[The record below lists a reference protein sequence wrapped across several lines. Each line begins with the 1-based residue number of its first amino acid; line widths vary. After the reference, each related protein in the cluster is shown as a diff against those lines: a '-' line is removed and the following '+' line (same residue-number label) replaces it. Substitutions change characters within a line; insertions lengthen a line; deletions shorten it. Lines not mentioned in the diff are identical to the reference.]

1 MHNQEVARVF
11 YEIANLLEIKGE
23 NPFRI
28 RAYRRAA
35 QNIENLAEDIT
46 KVIQTNRKIPGIGQ
60 DLIQKIKEIIHTGT
74 LQMYEEL
81 KKEIPPGL
89 LDLVAIPGVGP
100 RTAKTIYEH
109 YGITSLDDLEKLC
122 LEHKIQKL
130 PGFKAKTEENILKG
144 IQLVKKGRER
154 RPLGLILPVSE
165 EIIRTLKKKCHLER
179 IDIAGSVRRRRETV
193 KDIDILVC
201 SSAPQEVMEV
211 FTKLPIVSDVIAKG
225 KTKSSIRTQDGL
237 QVDLRVVEKN
247 CYGAALCYFT
257 GSKAHNIRIRELAIK
272 KGLKINEYG
281 IFEGDNYIGGKEE
294 EEVFKAVGLPYIP
307 PELRE
312 DRGEIEAGLQNKLPK
327 L

>member
-60 DLIQKIKEIIHTGT
+60 DLMQKIKEIIRTGS

-81 KKEIPPGL
+81 KKEIPLGL
-89 LDLVAIPGVGP
+89 LELIAIPGVGP
-100 RTAKTIYEH
+100 RTAKTIYDH
-109 YGITSLDDLEKLC
+109 YGAASLDSLEKLC

-154 RPLGLILPVSE
+154 RPLGLILPMSE

-193 KDIDILVC
+193 AIFLLRPRRKML
-201 SSAPQEVMEV
+201 
-211 FTKLPIVSDVIAKG
+211 G
-225 KTKSSIRTQDGL
+225 K
-237 QVDLRVVEKN
+237 
-247 CYGAALCYFT
+247 
-257 GSKAHNIRIRELAIK
+257 
-272 KGLKINEYG
+272 
-281 IFEGDNYIGGKEE
+281 
-294 EEVFKAVGLPYIP
+294 IP
-307 PELRE
+307 CQP
-312 DRGEIEAGLQNKLPK
+312 A
-327 L
+327 